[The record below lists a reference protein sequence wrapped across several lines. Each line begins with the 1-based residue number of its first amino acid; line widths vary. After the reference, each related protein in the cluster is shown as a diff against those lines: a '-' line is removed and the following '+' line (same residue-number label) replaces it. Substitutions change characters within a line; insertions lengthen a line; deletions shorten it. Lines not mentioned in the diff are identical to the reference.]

1 MKKKILIVGTL
12 DSKGREIEYLRQ
24 KVGERD
30 WETIVLDIGTLGE
43 ALCHAD
49 IPQEEVARAGG
60 EELYQ
65 MKTRADRSY
74 SIEVMTRGAVRKA
87 LELYSQRRLGG
98 IVAIGGG
105 TGTAMGTAVMRSL
118 PLGIPKVMVSTIAS
132 RDMRTYVATSD
143 IAMFHSVV
151 DLAGLNIIN
160 KAILA
165 RAAGAVVGMAEAA
178 EEIKPARPLV
188 AATSFGI
195 CPLSAELAEPL
206 LAEKGYEMVTFH
218 ANGVGGRA
226 LEGLIGQGF
235 FSGVLD
241 FVTHELADQLY
252 GGYCADIG
260 PDRLTT
266 AARRGV
272 PIMLAPGGLDCIVFN
287 SAGDVP
293 DKLKARRIYHHD
305 VRVAVRT
312 SKEELKTIAKTIA
325 ERLGN
330 PKGPIVILIPLKGWS
345 EVDKKEAP
353 LFNPE
358 IDNFFVEALEKLLP
372 SNVSLKKVDC
382 HISDREFVQQ
392 AVGWLDQVI
401 QGLK

>member
-24 KVGERD
+24 EVAERA
-30 WETIVLDIGTLGE
+30 WGTIVLDVGTLGE
-43 ALCHAD
+43 ALCQAD

-65 MKTRADRSY
+65 MKARADRSY

-87 LELYSQRRLGG
+87 RKLYSQRRLGA

-105 TGTAMGTAVMRSL
+105 TGTAIGTTVMRSL

-151 DLAGLNIIN
+151 DLAGLNTIN

-178 EEIKPARPLV
+178 EEIKPVRPLV

-206 LAEKGYEMVTFH
+206 LAEKGYELVTFH
-218 ANGVGGRA
+218 ANGIGGRA
-226 LEGLIGQGF
+226 LEELIGQGF
-235 FSGVLD
+235 FIGVLD
-241 FVTHELADQLY
+241 FVTHELADQWY
-252 GGYCADIG
+252 AGYCADIG
-260 PDRLTT
+260 ADRLTH
-266 AARRGV
+266 
-272 PIMLAPGGLDCIVFN
+272 
-287 SAGDVP
+287 S
-293 DKLKARRIYHHD
+293 
-305 VRVAVRT
+305 
-312 SKEELKTIAKTIA
+312 SEEGCAH
-325 ERLGN
+325 RLGSRRAR
-330 PKGPIVILIPLKGWS
+330 LHRLQ
-345 EVDKKEAP
+345 
-353 LFNPE
+353 L
-358 IDNFFVEALEKLLP
+358 
-372 SNVSLKKVDC
+372 
-382 HISDREFVQQ
+382 R
-392 AVGWLDQVI
+392 
-401 QGLK
+401 